1 MTPMMKTTSLPE
13 ACVRALENQ
22 LDPEFFRA
30 FCDPARIA
38 LIAHLA
44 ASPRPLTVTQAATC
58 CGVHISGVSRHL
70 AVLRRAGV
78 LSSKKAG
85 REVYYEL
92 DTDALADNLRSIA
105 RALEVCAADAKSI
118 LCS

>member
-1 MTPMMKTTSLPE
+1 MALKSGLPNV
-13 ACVRALENQ
+13 CQDALEEQ

-38 LIAHLA
+38 LVAHLA
-44 ASPRPLTVTQAATC
+44 ASCRPMTVTEASTC
-58 CGVHISGVSRHL
+58 CGIHISGVSRHL

-78 LSSKKAG
+78 LNAHKNG

-92 DTDALADNLRSIA
+92 DTASLAGNLRSIA
-105 RALEVCAADAKSI
+105 DALETCTAEAATSAG
-118 LCS
+118 

>member
-1 MTPMMKTTSLPE
+1 MPTKPNLPN
-13 ACVRALENQ
+13 ACERALEDQ
-22 LDPEFFRA
+22 LDPDFFRA

-44 ASPRPLTVTQAATC
+44 VSCGPMTVTEASTC

-78 LSSKKAG
+78 LSAKKDG
-85 REVYYEL
+85 REVYYAL
-92 DTDALADNLRSIA
+92 DASALAGSLRSIA
-105 RALEVCAADAKSI
+105 DALETCAAEAASAAR
-118 LCS
+118 